1 METLLSSGFGVVA
14 YFAFLI
20 GLMWFIV
27 VRPQRKRERAM
38 QEMQQSIK
46 VGDMVVTNSGMYGK
60 VVDIVNDIFVLEI
73 GLNKSVRVPVQ
84 KQAVTGVQEPNLT
97 IAKETEDSSEDPT
110 DKKED

>member
-1 METLLSSGFGVVA
+1 MEGLLSSGFGIVA

-27 VRPQRKRERAM
+27 VRPQRKRERAV

-46 VGDMVVTNSGMYGK
+46 VGDMVVTSSGMYGK

-84 KQAVTGVQEPNLT
+84 KQAIAGIQEPNLT
-97 IAKETEDSSEDPT
+97 IVKEAEDSSEDSAE
-110 DKKED
+110 KKED